1 MTASPHAI
9 PSGHRRQLDGLRA
22 WAVLIVFLSHYHHAL
37 VGPWTPLGEI
47 GVGIF
52 FVLSGFLITGILMS
66 ARDDADEPGRSGR
79 VRVLGAFVARR
90 ALRILP
96 AYVALIAVMWF
107 DPESFARDDAVWFLT
122 HTINVK
128 IHLDGFWPGNLAHI
142 WTLSIEEHFYLVWPL
157 VMLFVAR
164 HRTRDAV
171 MVVVLVC
178 TAARLAA
185 PHATTIPP
193 AAFQGLAVGALL
205 TVLVRERPDLVP
217 TIIRSARWSAT
228 AWFALTVGLA
238 TTGWAVFDAA
248 RYLPMYAG
256 FAALVLLAARG
267 VAGPSAMALDARPLR
282 ALGRIS
288 YGVYLWHL
296 APMFVLESIGVPI
309 DPLNGRG
316 PITSLFALAATIAIA
331 LVSFH
336 LLEQPINRLKRHVPY
351 VVGEPAATGDDAVRL
366 TNAR

>member
-1 MTASPHAI
+1 MTASTHGVPE
-9 PSGHRRQLDGLRA
+9 GHRRQLDGLRA
-22 WAVLIVFLSHYHHAL
+22 WAVLIVFLSHYHHDL

-66 ARDDADEPGRSGR
+66 ARDDSALPDRSGR
-79 VRVLGAFVARR
+79 GRILGAFVARR

-96 AYVALIAVMWF
+96 AYFALIAVMWF

-122 HTINVK
+122 HTINIK

-142 WTLSIEEHFYLVWPL
+142 WTLSIEEHFYLLWPL

-171 MVVVLVC
+171 IVVVAVC
-178 TAARLAA
+178 TAARIAA

-205 TVLVRERPDLVP
+205 AVLVRERPDLVP
-217 TIIRSARWSAT
+217 TIIGSGRWSAA
-228 AWFALTVGLA
+228 AWFALTSGFA
-238 TTGWAVFDAA
+238 MTGWAVFNAT
-248 RYLPMYAG
+248 RYLPMYLA
-256 FAALVLLAARG
+256 FASLVLVAARG
-267 VAGPSAMALDARPLR
+267 VQGPTAPLLDARPLR

-296 APMFVLESIGVPI
+296 APMFVLGSIGVPT
-309 DPLNGRG
+309 DPLIGRG
-316 PITSLFALAATIAIA
+316 PITSLIALAATIAIA

-351 VVGEPAATGDDAVRL
+351 VIAQPVSSDEAAPELA
-366 TNAR
+366 NA

>member
-1 MTASPHAI
+1 MTVSPDGI

-22 WAVLIVFLSHYHHAL
+22 WAVLIVFLSHYHHGL

-52 FVLSGFLITGILMS
+52 FVLSGFLITGILQS
-66 ARDDADEPGRSGR
+66 ARDDSERPGHSGR
-79 VRVLGAFVARR
+79 ARVLGAFIARR

-96 AYVALIAVMWF
+96 AYFALLAVLWF

-128 IHLDGFWPGNLAHI
+128 IHLDGGWPGNLAHI
-142 WTLSIEEHFYLVWPL
+142 WTLSIEEHFYLLWPL

-164 HRTRDAV
+164 HRLRDAV
-171 MVVVLVC
+171 VVTVLIC

-205 TVLVRERPDLVP
+205 AVAVRERPTLVP
-217 TIIRSARWSAT
+217 AIIASARWSISVWLVLTLGFAT
-228 AWFALTVGLA
+228 S
-238 TTGWAVFDAA
+238 GWPIFDAA
-248 RYLPMYAG
+248 RYLAMYAA
-256 FAALVLLAARG
+256 FAALVALAARG
-267 VAGPSAMALDARPLR
+267 VRGSAAPVLDARPLR

-309 DPLNGRG
+309 DGVVDLG
-316 PITSLFALAATIAIA
+316 PITTLIALVATIAIA

-336 LLEQPINRLKRHVPY
+336 LLEQPVNRLKRHVPY
-351 VVGEPAATGDDAVRL
+351 VVERSSRTTAEADAL
-366 TNAR
+366 TDAR